1 MKGFGPDDEAGALA
15 FYRAVEEQTAR
26 AVLDFL
32 IDRPGQRADGAAI
45 ATALGLPRHTDIA
58 RATYAMGEIAAGLG
72 HGRPWTEAQLGYAMP
87 EEQAALLRAARSRL
101 AGDAGAAPDR
111 A

>member
-1 MKGFGPDDEAGALA
+1 MKGLGLDDEAGALA
-15 FYRAVEEQTAR
+15 FYRAVDDPAAR
-26 AVLDFL
+26 VVLDFL

-45 ATALGLPRHTDIA
+45 AKALGLPRNTDVA
-58 RATYAMGEIAAGLG
+58 RAAYAMGEIAGGLG

-101 AGDAGAAPDR
+101 AGDAGAAPG
-111 A
+111 